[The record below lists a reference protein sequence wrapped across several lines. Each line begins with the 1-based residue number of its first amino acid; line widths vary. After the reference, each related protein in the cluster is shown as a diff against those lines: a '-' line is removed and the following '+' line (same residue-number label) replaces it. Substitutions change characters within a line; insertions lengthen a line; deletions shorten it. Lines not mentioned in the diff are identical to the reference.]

1 MSRKTARE
9 NLFKL
14 IYEYVSTGEQNKFTF
29 ANITMEMCEKD
40 VGYIESLYF
49 DIIDKY
55 DTLYGL
61 IEKYAIAFSA
71 SRIFKVDLSIM
82 LIATYEILYRN
93 DIPYQVAINEA
104 LEISKIYST
113 EKSTSFINGVL
124 SKVIGEKGER

>member
-14 IYEYVSTGEQNKFTF
+14 IYEYVSIEEQNKLTF
-29 ANITMEMCEKD
+29 ANITMDMSEKD
-40 VGYIESLYF
+40 VSYIESLYF

-55 DTLYGL
+55 ENLFGL
-61 IEKYAIAFSA
+61 IEKYAVAFSGA
-71 SRIFKVDLSIM
+71 RIYKVDLAIM
-82 LIATYEILYRN
+82 LIASYEILYRN

-104 LEISKIYST
+104 LELSKIYST